1 MPAKTLLHMA
11 GFGVRKT
18 PEPRRSEEL
27 RVIRGFTPIIG
38 LLVALLPATAY
49 AQTNLDRGKS
59 ASQLF
64 SSACIECH
72 KATHGLAK
80 GKSAATV
87 AQFLREHYTTSG
99 EQAAALAAYVVAG
112 RDTVA
117 SPVPGRKPGEHAGA
131 TAEEPKQDNRHAK
144 PAEADAKPSDVIPS
158 LANPVVRP
166 EPSSR
171 DKPATATRNRR
182 KEPPTA
188 EPAQEPAA
196 LAHAPAPAGAEP
208 PGGRPETS
216 NPEAAPMPT
225 ATAPAEPASSAPGD
239 PVPRDNVPD

>member
-18 PEPRRSEEL
+18 PEPRSEEL

-131 TAEEPKQDNRHAK
+131 TAEEP
-144 PAEADAKPSDVIPS
+144 S
-158 LANPVVRP
+158 VVACCT
-166 EPSSR
+166 SSFSSCS
-171 DKPATATRNRR
+171 AFS
-182 KEPPTA
+182 
-188 EPAQEPAA
+188 
-196 LAHAPAPAGAEP
+196 
-208 PGGRPETS
+208 S
-216 NPEAAPMPT
+216 NPTQRNLRMSLTISLDAVDVCLGGISMIVLSHILAFIAP
-225 ATAPAEPASSAPGD
+225 SAW
-239 PVPRDNVPD
+239 